1 MPTSTVE
8 DYLKRIYLAEQASP
22 GVRVLTGR
30 IAGDLGVTPGS
41 ATAMIKALADSGL
54 VEHEPYAGVRL
65 TSSGR
70 QLAAHVVRRHRL
82 VELFLVEVMGLN
94 WSEVHA
100 EAEVLEHAVSD
111 RLIDRIDEMLGR
123 PAVDPHGDPI
133 PTRQGEIAEVSG
145 QESLA
150 ASPAGVP
157 RFVARV
163 IDQRADFLRLV
174 ERHGLMPG
182 RRVIVK
188 TRDEVLDTIEIEP
201 QDRESLR
208 LGMRAASRILV
219 TATEDP

>member
-1 MPTSTVE
+1 
-8 DYLKRIYLAEQASP
+8 
-22 GVRVLTGR
+22 
-30 IAGDLGVTPGS
+30 
-41 ATAMIKALADSGL
+41 
-54 VEHEPYAGVRL
+54 
-65 TSSGR
+65 
-70 QLAAHVVRRHRL
+70 
-82 VELFLVEVMGLN
+82 MGLN

-111 RLIDRIDEMLGR
+111 RLVDRIDEMLGR

-133 PTRQGEIAEVSG
+133 PTRQGEIVEASG

-182 RRVIVK
+182 RRVIVR

-201 QDRESLR
+201 EDRESLR
-208 LGMRAASRILV
+208 LGIRAASRILV